1 MSSNT
6 QINQTQN
13 NNIERLIGKKN
24 NLKPTSKLNTISG
37 SPVIPLNLLSE
48 LSKKETPIK
57 ITNIDPI
64 LVQHAEFKQSKS
76 FKPKLNI
83 QNTTDD
89 TSKQSHINDYAENNS
104 ESDNDTTETIT
115 SNSSKTSKQ
124 TNHSSFLQTNQ
135 TNLFNDDM
143 TINNNSLDEFTNSF
157 LPQTYKHNVTKK
169 IKTTDIKINPLQ
181 PKHIFEYKPVLTE
194 NNVYIDILP
203 DGGRGNTNNL
213 YVCLCNV
220 DHQYGRKSLKIHF
233 DSLYHQAYLR
243 GLNESQKTR
252 NLMYVSTEDVKEL
265 RKENAELKLNLKTAN
280 MITTK
285 LSNNLDV
292 IALKHKNETSQQ
304 NKILSEK
311 NEIIISLTKKLHQ
324 LEKEI
329 NSFKQNQQDICMT
342 YEELSSNNSTISSEI
357 GDIN

>member
-6 QINQTQN
+6 QTNQTQH
-13 NNIERLIGKKN
+13 NNIERLLGKKT

-48 LSKKETPIK
+48 LSKKENHIK
-57 ITNIDPI
+57 ITNNDPI

-83 QNTTDD
+83 QNKTDD
-89 TSKQSHINDYAENNS
+89 TSKQSHINDYVENNS

-124 TNHSSFLQTNQ
+124 TN
-135 TNLFNDDM
+135 LFNDDM
-143 TINNNSLDEFTNSF
+143 TINNNSLDDFTNSF
-157 LPQTYKHNVTKK
+157 LPQTYKTNVTKK

-181 PKHIFEYKPVLTE
+181 PKHIFEYKPILTK
-194 NNVYIDILP
+194 NNVYVDILP
-203 DGGRGNTNNL
+203 DGGRGKTSNL
-213 YVCLCNV
+213 YVCLCNIG
-220 DHQYGRKSLKIHF
+220 HQYGRKSLKIHF
-233 DSLYHQAYLR
+233 DSLYHQSYLR

-252 NLMYVSTEDVKEL
+252 NLMYDSTEDVKEL

-304 NKILSEK
+304 NKIISEK

-342 YEELSSNNSTISSEI
+342 YEDLSSNNSTISSEI